1 MQKTFRSGFY
11 VGLALAL
18 AVALYLVRLWSAE
31 RQVHLHTEH
40 LIRSLEERNW
50 PKFSSFL
57 ADSYKDQ
64 WGQDRSLVLQRSRAL
79 FGYLRGIR
87 IVSANPTLQAAGRA
101 GFWRSRI
108 EIEGAENSEL
118 AAMLKERVNRL
129 SSPFTLEWR
138 QISAK
143 PWDWKLMR
151 VSNDALEIP
160 QGYDQFP

>member
-1 MQKTFRSGFY
+1 MQRTFRSGFY
-11 VGLALAL
+11 LGLAIAI
-18 AVALYLVRLWSAE
+18 AAGVYLVRLWSAE
-31 RQVHLHTEH
+31 RQVQLHTQH
-40 LIRSLEERNW
+40 LVQSLEERNW
-50 PKFSSFL
+50 TQFNSFL

-64 WGQDRSLVLQRSRAL
+64 WGQDRSLVLQRSRGL

-87 IVSANPTLQAAGRA
+87 IVSAGAAIQAGGRA

-118 AAMLKERVNRL
+118 ASMLKERVNRL
-129 SSPFTLEWR
+129 TSPFTLEWR

-143 PWDWKLMR
+143 PWDWKLVR
-151 VSNDALEIP
+151 VSNDTLEIP